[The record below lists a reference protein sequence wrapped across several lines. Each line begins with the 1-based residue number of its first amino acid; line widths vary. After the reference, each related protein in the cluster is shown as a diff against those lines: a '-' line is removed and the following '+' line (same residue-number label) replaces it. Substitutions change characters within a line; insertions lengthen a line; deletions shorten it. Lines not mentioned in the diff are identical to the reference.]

1 MEVSLTPHDMLK
13 ENAAALAAGNV
24 GANIGTG
31 PVSGSRPSGG
41 GAETVRKDPYAEK
54 RLARK
59 KKMRA
64 AHRRRLKSS
73 YANG

>member
-1 MEVSLTPHDMLK
+1 MEVSLTRQEMLM
-13 ENAAALAAGNV
+13 ENTVASAAGNV
-24 GANIGTG
+24 GAKIETE
-31 PVSGSRPSGG
+31 PVAAPRPLGG
-41 GAETVRKDPYAEK
+41 EAVAVRRDPYAEQ

>member
-1 MEVSLTPHDMLK
+1 MLK
-13 ENAAALAAGNV
+13 ENAAISAAGNV
-24 GANIGTG
+24 GAEIGTA
-31 PVSGSRPSGG
+31 PLPASRPPGG
-41 GAETVRKDPYAEK
+41 EAVAMRRDPYAEQ

>member
-1 MEVSLTPHDMLK
+1 MEVSTTRDEMLK
-13 ENAAALAAGNV
+13 ENAAVLAAGNK
-24 GANIGTG
+24 IGTA
-31 PVSGSRPSGG
+31 PQAASRPPGG
-41 GAETVRKDPYAEK
+41 EAVAIHTDPYAEQ

>member
-1 MEVSLTPHDMLK
+1 V
-13 ENAAALAAGNV
+13 A
-24 GANIGTG
+24 
-31 PVSGSRPSGG
+31 
-41 GAETVRKDPYAEK
+41 VRRDPYAEQ

>member
-1 MEVSLTPHDMLK
+1 MEASLTRQEMLR
-13 ENAAALAAGNV
+13 ENAADSAAGNV
-24 GANIGTG
+24 GAKIGTA
-31 PVSGSRPSGG
+31 PVASSRPPGG
-41 GAETVRKDPYAEK
+41 EAVAVRRDPYAEQ

>member
-1 MEVSLTPHDMLK
+1 MELSTTRDEMLK
-13 ENAAALAAGNV
+13 ENAAVSAAGKV
-24 GANIGTG
+24 GADIGTA
-31 PVSGSRPSGG
+31 PLPSRLPGG
-41 GAETVRKDPYAEK
+41 EAVATRRDPYAEQ

-73 YANG
+73 YSNG

>member
-1 MEVSLTPHDMLK
+1 MEVSATRDERLK
-13 ENAAALAAGNV
+13 ENAAVSAAENL
-24 GANIGTG
+24 GAEIGTAPL
-31 PVSGSRPSGG
+31 PVSRPPGRE
-41 GAETVRKDPYAEK
+41 AVAIRKDPYAEQ